1 MSRVRLIEEI
11 EEEQLR
17 KDIPH
22 FRVGDTLKVHVK
34 IIEGNKERVQAIT
47 GTVIAIKGKGLS
59 ETFSLYRIAYGAAM
73 ERVFPIHSPR
83 IAKIEVMKH
92 GKVCRSKLYYLR
104 GAFGKKAKVKEQ
116 IMTKKKAAPVVAQ
129 KEVKKETVKETPK
142 TESTDT
148 DSKNTET

>member
-1 MSRVRLIEEI
+1 MRVIEEI
-11 EEEQLR
+11 EEKQLR

-34 IIEGNKERVQAIT
+34 IIEGSKERIQAIT

-104 GAFGKKAKVKEQ
+104 GTFGKKAKVKEQ
-116 IMTKKKAAPVVAQ
+116 IMTKKKTTPVAAE
-129 KEVKKETVKETPK
+129 KEVKQEPVKEAPK
-142 TESTDT
+142 PKNTDT